1 MGARWAWTAV
11 CSGVEHH
18 VYSNF
23 SGGADDCYE
32 CGAEPEVEYQD
43 DMDGDGPPSGAEDYA
58 ARRRAG
64 VTVEA
69 IGVES
74 ELEALHAL
82 AERHGYTLVKAAAS
96 SST

>member
-11 CSGVEHH
+11 CSGPEHH

-32 CGAEPEVEYQD
+32 CGAEPEVGYRD
-43 DMDGDGPPSGAEDYA
+43 DMFDDVAAPNGAEEYA

-64 VTVEA
+64 STVEQVRDD
-69 IGVES
+69 G
-74 ELEALHAL
+74 ELELLREL
-82 AERHGYTLVKAAAS
+82 ADRHGYRLES
-96 SST
+96 IR

>member
-11 CSGVEHH
+11 CSGPEHH

-43 DMDGDGPPSGAEDYA
+43 DMEGTGPPNGAEEYA
-58 ARRRAG
+58 AQRRAG
-64 VTVEA
+64 VAVET
-69 IGVES
+69 IHEES
-74 ELEALHAL
+74 ELALLHSL
-82 AERHGYTLVKAAAS
+82 AEQHGFTLHKAGNK
-96 SST
+96 

>member
-11 CSGVEHH
+11 CSGPEHH

-32 CGAEPEVEYQD
+32 CGAKPEVEYQD
-43 DMDGDGPPSGAEDYA
+43 DMFGEGPPNGAQEYA

-69 IGVES
+69 IETES
-74 ELEALHAL
+74 ELETLRAL
-82 AERHGYTLVKAAAS
+82 AERFGYALVKK
-96 SST
+96 

>member
-11 CSGVEHH
+11 CSGPEHH

-32 CGAEPEVEYQD
+32 CGAEPEVEYRD
-43 DMDGDGPPSGAEDYA
+43 DMSWDPPNGAEEYA

-69 IGVES
+69 MHTES
-74 ELEALHAL
+74 ELETLRAL
-82 AERHGYTLVKAAAS
+82 AERHGYKLVKE
-96 SST
+96 

>member
-11 CSGVEHH
+11 CSGSGHH

-43 DMDGDGPPSGAEDYA
+43 DMDGGGPPNGAEEYA

-64 VTVEA
+64 ITVEV
-69 IGVES
+69 IHTEGEM
-74 ELEALHAL
+74 ETLRAL
-82 AERHGYTLVKAAAS
+82 AEQYGYTLVRRD
-96 SST
+96 